1 MQRSGGQSQISAPLQ
16 GPPPRSP
23 ELRMI
28 TDLVTANPERRHS
41 TAELAKQDGSL
52 LLCAVVPAG
61 PVTIELLDR
70 A

>member
-1 MQRSGGQSQISAPLQ
+1 
-16 GPPPRSP
+16 
-23 ELRMI
+23 MI